1 MREGDK
7 ICLLFIFYFVF
18 FQKNLP
24 QRGIIEACKQIFS
37 KRERERERE
46 REEDKKRENE
56 KQFVRKEG

>member
-37 KRERERERE
+37 KRGRERERNIR
-46 REEDKKRENE
+46 RETAEN
-56 KQFVRKEG
+56 QFARKLG